1 MVMWSLAGCASY
13 YSAVR
18 RYVVAECM
26 RYSDPGG
33 SDLGW
38 RAGALDSGR
47 ERLESLAEGTRPY
60 VPQECRQSWVQ
71 YCTPHHCAISTARTD
86 FRVGTAGPR

>member
-60 VPQECRQSWVQ
+60 VPQECRQ
-71 YCTPHHCAISTARTD
+71 YL
-86 FRVGTAGPR
+86 GTVLHSAPLCDIHRED